1 MRVSLQLIRKAQN
14 EIFKE
19 IKNTQV
25 FSFLNMHQ
33 KHKIS
38 FFAQEFKYSKGTYI
52 FRRGE
57 NSDCLYVIRS
67 GKVRLDAPNK

>member
-1 MRVSLQLIRKAQN
+1 LIRRAQN

-19 IKNTQV
+19 IKTIQV

-38 FFAQEFKYSKGTYI
+38 FLAQELKFPKGAYI
-52 FRRGE
+52 FRKG
-57 NSDCLYVIRS
+57 
-67 GKVRLDAPNK
+67 